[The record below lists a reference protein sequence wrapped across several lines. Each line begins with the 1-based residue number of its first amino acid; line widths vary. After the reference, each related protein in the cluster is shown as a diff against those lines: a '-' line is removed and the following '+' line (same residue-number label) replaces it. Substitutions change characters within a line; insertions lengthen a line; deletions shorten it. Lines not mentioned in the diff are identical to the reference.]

1 MTPNAARKHH
11 IQTSETQALMTKETA
26 LQELKK
32 GNQRFTSGNMYH
44 RDYALATKT
53 TAALGQAPF
62 AVILSCMDS
71 RGAPEIIFDQGIGDI
86 FSIRVAGNVVNRDN
100 IASIEFAIKII
111 GAKVVVIMGHTQCGA
126 VEAACQKVKLGR
138 MTALLRKIQPAVD
151 TLKHRPKKCSAKS
164 VNQIAKQNVL
174 HSMDAILKQSK
185 IIAKMHETQQ
195 IIVVGAM
202 HNLASGKVTF
212 FNQTRKIL

>member
-1 MTPNAARKHH
+1 MTPSAARKHH
-11 IQTSETQALMTKETA
+11 IQTSETQAAMTKENA

-32 GNQRFTSGNMYH
+32 GNQRFTSGNMLH
-44 RDYALATKT
+44 RDFALATKT

-86 FSIRVAGNVVNRDN
+86 FSIRVAGNVLNQDN

-126 VEAACQKVKLGR
+126 VEAACQEVKFGR
-138 MTALLRKIQPAVD
+138 MTALLRKLQPAVD
-151 TLKHRPKKCSAKS
+151 KFKKNPKNCSAKK
-164 VNQIAKQNVL
+164 VNQIAKLNVL
-174 HSMDAILKQSK
+174 HNIKAVLRQSK
-185 IIAKMHETQQ
+185 IIAKMYDTQQ

-212 FNQTRKIL
+212 FNQARKMS